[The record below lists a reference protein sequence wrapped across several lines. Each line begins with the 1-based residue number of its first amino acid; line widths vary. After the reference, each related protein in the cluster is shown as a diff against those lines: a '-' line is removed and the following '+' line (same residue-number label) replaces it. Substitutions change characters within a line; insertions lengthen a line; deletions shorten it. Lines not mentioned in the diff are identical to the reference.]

1 MYDLQSL
8 REMVEKEGFT
18 CAIAKGEKLFTST
31 SRGVRPLLDLIESGE
46 DFRGGIAADK
56 IVGKAAALL
65 YAHMGMGE
73 VYACVLGEGGLAVLR
88 GHNIS
93 VQFGMLTER
102 IINRAGTDICPM
114 ERLCETLT
122 DPVEA
127 YIAIRKRADELATD
141 RHGNHK

>member
-46 DFRGGIAADK
+46 DFRGGVAADK

-65 YAHMGMGE
+65 YAHMGISE
-73 VYACVLGEGGLAVLR
+73 VYAGECSPSASLTAPAQIFVRWNAYVKRLPTRLR
-88 GHNIS
+88 HI
-93 VQFGMLTER
+93 L
-102 IINRAGTDICPM
+102 P
-114 ERLCETLT
+114 
-122 DPVEA
+122 
-127 YIAIRKRADELATD
+127 
-141 RHGNHK
+141 

>member
-18 CAIAKGEKLFTST
+18 CAIAKGKKLFTST

-73 VYACVLGEGGLAVLR
+73 VYACVLGEGA
-88 GHNIS
+88 

-114 ERLCETLT
+114 ERVCETLT

>member
-18 CAIAKGEKLFTST
+18 CAIAKGKKLFTST

-46 DFRGGIAADK
+46 DFRGGVAADK

-88 GHNIS
+88 GPAPAQIFVRWNAY
-93 VQFGMLTER
+93 VK
-102 IINRAGTDICPM
+102 
-114 ERLCETLT
+114 RLPTRL
-122 DPVEA
+122 
-127 YIAIRKRADELATD
+127 
-141 RHGNHK
+141 RHILP